1 MLKYILAIIIFGII
15 IFIHEFGHFFTAKLC
30 NVKVNKFA
38 IGMGPR
44 ILKKQIGETEYS
56 LRLLPIGGFCAMEG
70 EDQDSDNE
78 RAFGNK
84 PVWQRMI
91 VIVAG
96 AFMNILLGFVI
107 IVVLTCMRNAVPSTI
122 VGSFSTE
129 SENSSVITAQSYEC
143 GLREGDKIIK
153 MDGMRI
159 FTTSDLSYQLSSSK
173 DYTFDLV
180 VKRNGEKINLD
191 NVTFHDNTTDSVI
204 DFGIKGLSKNPFSVL
219 SYSVKDCIS
228 TGRLTWISLVDLVT
242 GKYGFN
248 DLSGPVGLV
257 GAIGDAAS
265 AGNTMKESVMTLMN
279 LTAFITINLGI
290 FNLLPIPGLDGGRF
304 LFLLIEAIRRKPV
317 KPEHEG
323 IVHLIGMALLMLLIV
338 AVTFSDIKKLIG

>member
-1 MLKYILAIIIFGII
+1 MLKYILAIIIFGVI

-30 NVKVNKFA
+30 GIKVNKFA
-38 IGMGPR
+38 LGMGPR
-44 ILKKQIGETEYS
+44 LLKKQIGETEYS

-70 EDQDSDNE
+70 EDEKSDND

-84 PVWQRMI
+84 PVWKRMI

-96 AFMNILLGFVI
+96 AFMNILLGFVLT
-107 IVVLTCMRNAVPSTI
+107 VVLTCMRTAVPSTV
-122 VGSFSTE
+122 VGGFSTE
-129 SENSSVITAQSYEC
+129 SETSRVITAQSYEC
-143 GLREGDKIIK
+143 GLREGDQIIK

-159 FTTSDLSYQLSSSK
+159 FTTSDLSYKLSSSE
-173 DYTFDLV
+173 DTTFDLV
-180 VKRNGEKINLD
+180 VKRNGEKIKLD
-191 NVTFHDNTTDSVI
+191 NVTFHDNKTNDVI
-204 DFGIKGLSKNPFSVL
+204 DFGIKGLSKNPINVL
-219 SYSVKDCIS
+219 SYSAKDCVS
-228 TGRLTWISLVDLVT
+228 TARLIWISLVDLVT

-257 GAIGDAAS
+257 GAIGDAAD
-265 AGNTMKESVMTLMN
+265 AGKNIKESVMTLMN
-279 LTAFITINLGI
+279 LTVFITINLGI

-304 LFLLIEAIRRKPV
+304 LFLLIEAVRRKPV

-323 IVHLIGMALLMLLIV
+323 FVHLIGMALLMLLIV